1 MRTIFR
7 WLFRLVLAL
16 VLIIILLVIG
26 ALLLK
31 DTLAKSFAEKG
42 LRDGTGLDA
51 RIAKLDVG
59 IATPTVNLE
68 GLKIY
73 NPPQFGGGTLFE
85 MPELRVEY
93 EPLALRDGKLRFK
106 SIRLNISE
114 VHLIR
119 DKDGHTNI
127 EGIEQVSKRNKT
139 NPREKSAANN
149 IAFGGIETLYLT
161 VGRIRLTDLV
171 NPKNNAELNIGLKDE
186 VGRNLKTEEDFQ
198 NWMQLTLLKVLLKQA
213 FTNPKAGGISEAFES
228 FFKPANP
235 KKR

>member
-1 MRTIFR
+1 MKTIFR
-7 WLFRLVLAL
+7 WLFRLFLAL
-16 VLIIILLVIG
+16 VVITILLVIG

-51 RIAKLDVG
+51 RIAKLEVG
-59 IATPTVNLE
+59 IATPTVNIE

-93 EPLALRDGKLRFK
+93 SPEALRDQKLRFK

-119 DKDGHTNI
+119 DKDGRTNI
-127 EGIEQVSKRNKT
+127 EGIEQAGKRNKKD
-139 NPREKSAANN
+139 PKEKPAASD
-149 IAFGGIETLYLT
+149 IEFGGVDTLYLT
-161 VGRIRLTDLV
+161 VGRIRLTDLA
-171 NPKNNAELNIGLKDE
+171 NPRNNAELNIGLKDE
-186 VGRNLKTEEDFQ
+186 VGRNLKTEEDLQ
-198 NWMQLTLLKVLLKQA
+198 SWMQLTMLKVLLKQA
-213 FTNPKAGGISEAFES
+213 FTNPKAGAISEAFES
-228 FFKPANP
+228 FFKPATP
-235 KKR
+235 KQR